1 MTNHRKYNA
10 WLGLVGFGEQGWND
24 LGTDARTWV
33 QGADVLVA
41 GSRHF
46 RILDET
52 RGLSEAETPHTAQT
66 RVVWDKS
73 TGGMLAQIEQ
83 LKNRFDRVC
92 VLATGDP
99 MCFGIGAS
107 LSRQIPAE
115 DMIVIPG
122 PSAFSLMAARLCWPL
137 MDCLCLTLHGRAI
150 EQIHRHLMDDV
161 RLLLLSADEK
171 TPAAVAGL
179 LRRRGFGASRMTL
192 FEHMGGADE
201 KQVAGTAEHWL
212 HPPGAR
218 FNALAV
224 EGVAGPEATVYA
236 QVPGLRD
243 DAFAHDGKM
252 TKRLVRAAT
261 LALLAPLPG
270 QLLWDLG
277 AGSGSVAIEWMRA
290 APRTTALAIDRVA
303 HRLERVRDNA
313 RRLGVPDLQT
323 LQGDLPHILEDP
335 RMMTPDAIFIGGG
348 ITIEGLFEQCL
359 ARLKPGG
366 RLVANAVTLESEA
379 RLLDWHKNFGGTL
392 NRLNLGHADPV
403 GSFHG
408 WRSTM
413 PVTQYALCTK
423 R

>member
-1 MTNHRKYNA
+1 MIDHRKESA
-10 WLGLVGFGEQGWND
+10 WLGLIGFGEQGWHD
-24 LGTDARTWV
+24 LSPDARTWI

-41 GSRHF
+41 GARHF
-46 RILDET
+46 RILDAT
-52 RGLSEAETPHTAQT
+52 RNEAKTQHTPQT
-66 RVVWDKS
+66 RVVWDKT

-83 LKNRFDRVC
+83 LKSQYNRVC

-107 LSRQIPAE
+107 LSRHIPAE
-115 DMIVIPG
+115 DMIVIPA
-122 PSAFSLMAARLCWPL
+122 PSAFSLMAARLCWSV
-137 MDCLCLTLHGRAI
+137 MDCVCLTLHGRAI
-150 EQIHRHLMDDV
+150 EQIHAHLMDGV
-161 RLLLLSADEK
+161 RLLLLSADDK
-171 TPAAVAGL
+171 TPAAVADL
-179 LRRRGFGASRMTL
+179 LRHRGFGASRMTL

-201 KQVAGTAEHWL
+201 QQITGTADHWL

-224 EGVAGPEATVYA
+224 EAIAGPEATVYT
-236 QVPGLRD
+236 QVPGLPD

-290 APRTTALAIDRVA
+290 APRTTALAIDRAA
-303 HRLERVRDNA
+303 HRLTRVRDNA
-313 RRLGVPDLQT
+313 QRLGVPNLQT
-323 LQGDLPHILEDP
+323 IEGDLPHILDDP
-335 RMMTPDAIFIGGG
+335 RMTAPDAVFIGGG
-348 ITIEGLFEQCL
+348 ITTKGLFEQCVE
-359 ARLKPGG
+359 RLKPGG

-392 NRLNLGHADPV
+392 NRLSLSHAEPV
-403 GSFHG
+403 GPFHG

-413 PVTQYALCTK
+413 PVTQYALCK
-423 R
+423 NG